1 MGIHDEIGDINFNA
15 GMLAD
20 AKDLGD
26 QGSTSSSGNF
36 DPDWIPEFKEEI
48 HGLIQVAGDSH
59 DTVKD
64 KLEEIKDIFSVGEDD
79 ATMHKVFRVTGDVRP
94 GAEKG
99 HEQ

>member
-1 MGIHDEIGDINFNA
+1 
-15 GMLAD
+15 MLAD

-26 QGSTSSSGNF
+26 QGSPSLGKF
-36 DPDWIPEFKEEI
+36 DPHWIPEFKKEI

-64 KLEEIKDIFSVGEDD
+64 KLEEIQKIFSVGNNN
-79 ATMHKVFRVTGDVRP
+79 TTIQKVFRVTGDVRP
-94 GAEKG
+94 GAQKG

>member
-1 MGIHDEIGDINFNA
+1 
-15 GMLAD
+15 MLAD
-20 AKDLGD
+20 AEHLGD
-26 QGSTSSSGNF
+26 QGSFSSSGKF
-36 DPDWIPEFKEEI
+36 DPDWIPEFKDEI

-64 KLEEIKDIFSVGEDD
+64 KLQEIKDIFSVGDDD
-79 ATMHKVFRVTGDVRP
+79 ATIHKVFDRVTGDVRP